1 MCFFTDGSESQS
13 KFQTSQKPENSWVIL
28 QRKIPKGPR
37 DDSSIIFPKMGDL
50 FESLGKGGIQW
61 RLLSHWQVLLSPLA
75 SPQGRSCSA
84 DVSSPVLGQ
93 EQFESKDLF
102 HFSNPNARIDWWMD
116 GWWLNRWKKGKMD
129 EQRDGW
135 MEGRKK
141 VKMDDGWMAGLKEG
155 WMDVTES
162 WCEDIWGILYWN
174 LRDLGSSPR
183 FPLLL
188 LAWCLWFFLG
198 TLFFQSCLGT
208 QVLGYFCQAS
218 YISLTSEGN
227 FLCLIFCAQSM
238 VI

>member
-1 MCFFTDGSESQS
+1 
-13 KFQTSQKPENSWVIL
+13 
-28 QRKIPKGPR
+28 
-37 DDSSIIFPKMGDL
+37 
-50 FESLGKGGIQW
+50 
-61 RLLSHWQVLLSPLA
+61 
-75 SPQGRSCSA
+75 
-84 DVSSPVLGQ
+84 
-93 EQFESKDLF
+93 
-102 HFSNPNARIDWWMD
+102 
-116 GWWLNRWKKGKMD
+116 MD

-141 VKMDDGWMAGLKEG
+141 EKMDDGWMAGWKEG
-155 WMDVTES
+155 MDGCHWGWKEEWMDVNES

-174 LRDLGSSPR
+174 LRDLDSSPR
-183 FPLLL
+183 FPLLF

-238 VI
+238 VIQVLKNLTGGLTWRPWLTGRL